1 MNALKTSI
9 SALALMTMA
18 AGGIGAAMPANVFAQ
33 TSPTTPATAPDKG
46 MHHHH
51 GFDAAAR
58 ERFLEG
64 RIAFLKAVLKIT
76 PAQEQAFNGF
86 ADAMRA
92 NFKDRAA
99 AWERMRADHGQ
110 AKTAV
115 DRLQTHI
122 DMIKLREQAQERVL
136 AALKP
141 LYAALSPDQQTVA
154 NHLAAMVAHRG
165 HHGGHGHR
173 G

>member
-9 SALALMTMA
+9 SALALMAMA
-18 AGGIGAAMPANVFAQ
+18 AGGIGAVMPANVYAQ
-33 TSPTTPATAPDKG
+33 TSQTAPAPAPDKG

-51 GFDAAAR
+51 RFDAAAR
-58 ERFLEG
+58 ARFLEG
-64 RIAFLKAVLKIT
+64 RIAFVKAVLQIT
-76 PAQEQAFNGF
+76 PAQEQAFNGL

-92 NFKDRAA
+92 NAKDRAA
-99 AWERMRADHGQ
+99 AWEQMKANHGQ
-110 AKTAV
+110 PKSAV
-115 DRLQTHI
+115 DRLQMHI
-122 DMIKLREQAQERVL
+122 QMMKMREQAQERVL
-136 AALKP
+136 AAFQP
-141 LYAALSPDQQTVA
+141 LYTALSPDQQKVA